1 MSIHEQS
8 PLSRPIF
15 EASTNAKPRRSTAS
29 LYSFPDMKFRLF
41 EIPEARV
48 IAQTRIP
55 EKSSLGTRFASELTY
70 RVLVNR
76 A

>member
-15 EASTNAKPRRSTAS
+15 EASTRAKPRRSTAS
-29 LYSFPDMKFRLF
+29 LYSFPDMKFRLL

-48 IAQTRIP
+48 IVQTRIP
-55 EKSSLGTRFASELTY
+55 EKSSLGTHFVSELVY
-70 RVLVNR
+70 HVLANR